1 MKIVLLK
8 DIESLGKRYEI
19 KEVAEGYARNYLI
32 PRGLVKIATEDVL
45 EWARTQ
51 QELEEKK
58 AGEELKEIGKLVSKI
73 DGLEI
78 EIPVKIGEKEQ
89 FFEKITSQKIVKRL
103 KEEGFE
109 IKKDQIGISEEIK
122 ELGEFEIKIK
132 FEHNL
137 EAQIKVI
144 VVEEGSKDES

>member
-1 MKIVLLK
+1 MKVVLLK
-8 DIESLGKRYEI
+8 DIENLGKKYEI

-45 EWARTQ
+45 EWARIQ
-51 QELEEKK
+51 QELKEKK
-58 AGEELKEIGKLVSKI
+58 AGEELEEIGKLVSKI

-89 FFEKITSQKIVKRL
+89 FFEKITSQKIAKRL

-109 IKKDQIGISEEIK
+109 IKKDQIEISEEIK
-122 ELGEFEIKIK
+122 EVGEFEVKIK

-137 EAQIKVI
+137 EARIKVI
-144 VVEEGSKDES
+144 VIEEKNA